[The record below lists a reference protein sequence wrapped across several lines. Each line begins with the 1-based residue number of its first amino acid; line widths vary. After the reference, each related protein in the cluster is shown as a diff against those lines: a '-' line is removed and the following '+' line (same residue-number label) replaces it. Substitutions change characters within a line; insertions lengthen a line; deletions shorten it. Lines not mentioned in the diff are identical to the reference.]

1 MSNLDSFYTNILNIR
16 KNNYEEVLK
25 EIVLKNKKEL
35 TLNNSSLEGL
45 CKVLA
50 NNIMNDLKAYP
61 GMTINVLDLNE
72 LIGVDHVALIVSFY
86 QNGLKRYLV
95 DPSFTQFTKT
105 DNKTLIGFD
114 KWPSELIAKEI
125 LNNLLMNG
133 FTPIDDYILN
143 NYLNSFLE
151 FKENFSLEETIK
163 AKKNILK

>member
-25 EIVLKNKKEL
+25 EIVLKNKKDL
-35 TLNNSSLEGL
+35 LLNNSSLEGL

-50 NNIMNDLKAYP
+50 NNIMADLKAYP
-61 GMTINVLDLNE
+61 GITVNVLDLNE

-95 DPSFTQFTKT
+95 DPSFTQFTK
-105 DNKTLIGFD
+105 DNNKTLIGFNE
-114 KWPSELIAKEI
+114 WPSDLIDENV
-125 LNNLLMNG
+125 LNALLSLG
-133 FTPIDDYILN
+133 FTSVDDYTFN

-151 FKENFSLEETIK
+151 FKGEFSLEE
-163 AKKNILK
+163 ILKHKEMGLL

>member
-50 NNIMNDLKAYP
+50 NNIMDDLKAYP

-72 LIGVDHVALIVSFY
+72 LIGVDHVSLIASFY

-95 DPSFTQFTKT
+95 DPSFTQFTKS
-105 DNKTLIGFD
+105 DNKKLIGFN
-114 KWPSELIAKEI
+114 E
-125 LNNLLMNG
+125 
-133 FTPIDDYILN
+133 
-143 NYLNSFLE
+143 
-151 FKENFSLEETIK
+151 
-163 AKKNILK
+163 

>member
-35 TLNNSSLEGL
+35 ILNNSSLEGL

-50 NNIMNDLKAYP
+50 NNIMADLKAYP
-61 GMTINVLDLNE
+61 GITVNVLDLNE
-72 LIGVDHVALIVSFY
+72 LIGVDHVSLIVSFY

-95 DPSFTQFTKT
+95 DPSFTQFTK
-105 DNKTLIGFD
+105 DNNKTLIGFNE
-114 KWPSELIAKEI
+114 WPSDLIDENV
-125 LNNLLMNG
+125 LNALLSLG
-133 FTPIDDYILN
+133 FTSVDDYTFN

-151 FKENFSLEETIK
+151 FKGEFSLEE
-163 AKKNILK
+163 ILKHKGMGLL

>member
-72 LIGVDHVALIVSFY
+72 SIEVDHVALIVSFY

-114 KWPSELIAKEI
+114 KWPSKLIAKEI

-133 FTPIDDYILN
+133 LSPIDDYILN
-143 NYLNSFLE
+143 NYLNSSLE

>member
-35 TLNNSSLEGL
+35 TQNNSSLEGL

>member
-35 TLNNSSLEGL
+35 TQNNSSLEGL

-50 NNIMNDLKAYP
+50 NNIMDDLKAYP

-72 LIGVDHVALIVSFY
+72 SIGIDHVALIVSFY

-114 KWPSELIAKEI
+114 KWPSKLIAKEI

-133 FTPIDDYILN
+133 LLPIDDYILN
-143 NYLNSFLE
+143 NYLNSSLE

>member
-35 TLNNSSLEGL
+35 TQNNSSLEGL

-50 NNIMNDLKAYP
+50 NNIMDDLKAYP

-72 LIGVDHVALIVSFY
+72 SIGIDHVALIVSFY

-143 NYLNSFLE
+143 NYLNSSLE

>member
-16 KNNYEEVLK
+16 KNNYEEILK

-35 TLNNSSLEGL
+35 ILNNSSLEGL

-50 NNIMNDLKAYP
+50 NSIIDDLKAYP
-61 GMTINVLDLNE
+61 GITINVLDLNE
-72 LIGVDHVALIVSFY
+72 LIGVDHVSLIDSFY
-86 QNGLKRYLV
+86 QNALKRYLV
-95 DPSFTQFTKT
+95 DPSFTQFTKS
-105 DNKTLIGFD
+105 DNKKLIGFN
-114 KWPSELIAKEI
+114 KWPSELIDKEI

-133 FTPIDDYILN
+133 LTPIDDYVLN

>member
-16 KNNYEEVLK
+16 KNNYEEILK

-35 TLNNSSLEGL
+35 ILNNSSLEGL

-50 NNIMNDLKAYP
+50 NNIMADLKAYP
-61 GMTINVLDLNE
+61 GITVNVLDLNE

-95 DPSFTQFTKT
+95 DPSFTQFTK
-105 DNKTLIGFD
+105 DNNKTLIGFNE
-114 KWPSELIAKEI
+114 WPSDLIDENV
-125 LNNLLMNG
+125 LNALLSLG
-133 FTPIDDYILN
+133 FTSVDDYTFN

-151 FKENFSLEETIK
+151 FKGEFSLEE
-163 AKKNILK
+163 ILKHKEMGLL

>member
-1 MSNLDSFYTNILNIR
+1 MD
-16 KNNYEEVLK
+16 
-25 EIVLKNKKEL
+25 
-35 TLNNSSLEGL
+35 
-45 CKVLA
+45 
-50 NNIMNDLKAYP
+50 DLKAYP

-72 LIGVDHVALIVSFY
+72 LIGVDHVSLIVSFY

-95 DPSFTQFTKT
+95 DPSFTQFTKS

-114 KWPSELIAKEI
+114 KWPSELIA
-125 LNNLLMNG
+125 
-133 FTPIDDYILN
+133 DDYILN